1 MQVAYL
7 ICLHSGSVNFE
18 VRYNYY
24 WKRFLLQ
31 LATSMVLKHR
41 EEKFVSLRRMYRID
55 VYAKF
60 GWYGSLT
67 SCNLCVFLPLYNQ
80 TVDVN
85 IIQRNKKGTINI
97 LNLTFGQGVA
107 HGE

>member
-18 VRYNYY
+18 VGYGSKAPRG
-24 WKRFLLQ
+24 KIRFF
-31 LATSMVLKHR
+31 ATD
-41 EEKFVSLRRMYRID
+41 VSID